1 MGVTKVEAEVVFIN
15 GEVITVDQKNTVT
28 EAVAV
33 KDNHII
39 FVGLNSE
46 VNSFIGEKTSV
57 IDLQGKTLLPG
68 FIDSHIH
75 LTYYGLNQLAI
86 NCKAEHIDSI
96 KVLLDDLKKKSLETP
111 KGEWIRAFGFNETA
125 VKEMRYPTIDE
136 LNAVSVE
143 HPIMISRTCNH
154 ISVLN
159 SKALELAQI
168 NENTPDPDGGV
179 IGRDFEGKLTGKLIE
194 AANMEMSDVARHTED
209 EQRQAVKIA
218 SDHFIASG
226 LTSVHDAGG
235 QGPDSFR
242 ILQQAVKSREIRVRV
257 YAMIC
262 QINNSQEFVHKM
274 MESGVVTGTGDE
286 RFKVGPAKM
295 FTDGSSTG
303 PTIATRKPYDSDP
316 KNYGILYQSEEEI
329 YEVLGE
335 AHKKGYQLTVHA
347 QGDKAIEMYL
357 NCVEKA
363 IEESPRT
370 NHRHRIE
377 HAGISSPDLQERMKK
392 LGIIPIP
399 NPPFPYEFGEI
410 YVRHYGDRVQHMYAA
425 RDYIDQGIIAAGGS
439 DAPVTDINPLLGI
452 HVAVNRKSQS
462 GMDIGSSQCISV
474 MEAIKL
480 YTWNGAYASFE
491 EDIKGSI
498 EVGKLADLVVLN
510 DSILNVSPDQIKDL
524 KVEKTMIDGEII
536 YSKESKENFVELNR
550 V

>member
-1 MGVTKVEAEVVFIN
+1 MEAEVVFIN

-179 IGRDFEGKLTGKLIE
+179 IERDLEGKLTGKLIE

-242 ILQQAVKSREIRVRV
+242 ILQQAVKSRDIRVRV

-286 RFKVGPAKM
+286 RFKVGPAKL

-316 KNYGILYQSEEEI
+316 NNYGILYQSEEEI

-363 IEESPRT
+363 IEESPKT

-474 MEAIKL
+474 LEAIKL

-491 EDIKGSI
+491 ENIKGSI

-510 DSILNVSPDQIKDL
+510 DSILKVSPDQIKDL

-536 YSKESKENFVELNR
+536 YSKESKENFLELNR

>member
-1 MGVTKVEAEVVFIN
+1 MEAEVVFIN

-33 KDNHII
+33 KDNRII

-136 LNAVSVE
+136 LNSISVE

-179 IGRDFEGKLTGKLIE
+179 IERDLEGKLTGKLIE

-242 ILQQAVKSREIRVRV
+242 ILQQAVKSRDIRVRV

-316 KNYGILYQSEEEI
+316 NNYGILYQSEEEI

-536 YSKESKENFVELNR
+536 YSKENFVELNR

>member
-33 KDNHII
+33 KDNRII

-136 LNAVSVE
+136 LNSISVE

-168 NENTPDPDGGV
+168 NQNTPDPDGGV
-179 IGRDFEGKLTGKLIE
+179 IERDLEGKLTGKLIE

-242 ILQQAVKSREIRVRV
+242 ILQQAVKSRDIRVRV

-316 KNYGILYQSEEEI
+316 NNYGILYQSEEEI

-536 YSKESKENFVELNR
+536 YSKENFVELNR

>member
-1 MGVTKVEAEVVFIN
+1 MEAEVVFIN

-179 IGRDFEGKLTGKLIE
+179 IERDLEGKLTGKLIE

-242 ILQQAVKSREIRVRV
+242 ILQQAVKSRDIRVRV

-316 KNYGILYQSEEEI
+316 NNYGILYQSEEEI

-510 DSILNVSPDQIKDL
+510 DSILKVSPDQIKDL

-536 YSKESKENFVELNR
+536 YSKESKENYLELNR

>member
-1 MGVTKVEAEVVFIN
+1 MEAEVVFIN

-179 IGRDFEGKLTGKLIE
+179 IERDLEGKLTGKLIE

-242 ILQQAVKSREIRVRV
+242 ILQQAVKSRDIRVRV

-316 KNYGILYQSEEEI
+316 NNYGILYQSEKEI

-425 RDYIDQGIIAAGGS
+425 RDYIDQGIIAAAGS

-510 DSILNVSPDQIKDL
+510 DSILKVSPDQIKDL

-536 YSKESKENFVELNR
+536 YSKENFVELNR

>member
-1 MGVTKVEAEVVFIN
+1 MEVIKVEAEIVFVN

-33 KDNHII
+33 KDNRIV
-39 FVGLNSE
+39 FVGLNHE
-46 VNSFIGEKTSV
+46 VSSFIGGKTNV

-75 LTYYGLNQLAI
+75 LTFYGLNQLAI

-96 KVLLDDLKKKSLETP
+96 EILLDVLKKKSLETP
-111 KGEWIRAFGFNETA
+111 KGEWIRAVGFNETV
-125 VKEMRYPTIDE
+125 VKEMRYPTIAE
-136 LNAVSVE
+136 LDAISVE

-159 SKALELAQI
+159 SKGLELAQI
-168 NENTPDPDGGV
+168 NENTPDPAGG
-179 IGRDFEGKLTGKLIE
+179 IIERDLEGRLTGRLIE
-194 AANMEMSDVARHTED
+194 AANMEMHEVASYSED

-226 LTSVHDAGG
+226 LTSVHEAGG
-235 QGPDSFR
+235 QGSDSFR
-242 ILQQAVKSREIRVRV
+242 ILQLAVKSRDIRVRV

-274 MESGVVTGTGDE
+274 VEAGVVTGTGDE

-303 PTIATRKPYDSDP
+303 PTIATREPYDSDP
-316 KNYGILYQSEEEI
+316 NNYGILYKSEEEI
-329 YEVLGE
+329 YRVLGE

-363 IEESPRT
+363 MEESPRK

-392 LGIIPIP
+392 LNIIPIP

-410 YVRHYGDRVQHMYAA
+410 YVRHYGDRVQHMYAV
-425 RDYIDQGIIAAGGS
+425 RDFIDQGIIAAGGS
-439 DAPVTDINPLLGI
+439 DAPVTEINPLLGI

-462 GMDIGSSQCISV
+462 GMDIGSSQSVSV

-498 EVGKLADLVVLN
+498 EVGKLADLVILN
-510 DSILNVSPDQIKDL
+510 NSILNVSPNQIKDI
-524 KVEKTMIDGEII
+524 KVETTMIDGEII
-536 YSKESKENFVELNR
+536 YYKENFVELNR

>member
-33 KDNHII
+33 KDNRII

-96 KVLLDDLKKKSLETP
+96 RVLLDDLKKKSLETP

-136 LNAVSVE
+136 LNSISVE

-179 IGRDFEGKLTGKLIE
+179 IERDLEGKMTGKLIE

-242 ILQQAVKSREIRVRV
+242 ILQQAVKSRDIRVRV

-316 KNYGILYQSEEEI
+316 NNYGILYQSEEEI

-536 YSKESKENFVELNR
+536 YSKENFVELNR